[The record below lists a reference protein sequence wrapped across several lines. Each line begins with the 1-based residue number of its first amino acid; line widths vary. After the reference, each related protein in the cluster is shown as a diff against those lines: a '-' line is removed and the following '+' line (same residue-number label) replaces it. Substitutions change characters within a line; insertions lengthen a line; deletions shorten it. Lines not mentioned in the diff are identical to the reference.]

1 MGLPSQFSR
10 GRRLGFGEHEHDIVP
25 FPYDAFPQNPGI
37 QAQAAAESA
46 AYVTKHLRIARQGVR
61 IDRGHRASPAQRIE
75 AHDCRA
81 YVEFAPWPRSLLESL
96 HARDYKVRTQPPYVS
111 SKRRGGA
118 VGDDQERR
126 DIEALVYRRSF
137 EPRILSCCIPYV
149 GKGGGFV
156 PRPAIHERPAVNI
169 ERAAQ
174 AQQSMV
180 PA

>member
-1 MGLPSQFSR
+1 MGLLSHFN
-10 GRRLGFGEHEHDIVP
+10 GGHRLGFGGHERDIVP

-61 IDRGHRASPAQRIE
+61 IHRGHRASPAKRIE
-75 AHDCRA
+75 SHDCRA
-81 YVEFAPWPRSLLESL
+81 DMEFAPWPRSLIEPL
-96 HARDYKVRTQPPYVS
+96 HASDYKVRTQPPYVS
-111 SKRRGGA
+111 SKGRGGV

-126 DIEALVYRRSF
+126 DIEALVYRCGF
-137 EPRILSCCIPYV
+137 EPGVLSCCIPYV
-149 GKGGGFV
+149 GQGVGAV
-156 PRPAIHERPAVNI
+156 PRTAIHERPSVDI